1 MATNILANLQ
11 VEINNIHI
19 RFEDGK
25 APVRL
30 FWYYI
35 IIILICAAL
44 NKIPFAAG
52 LTIENLRVQT
62 TDEKWKVTKVKPSGV
77 SYKVLI

>member
-30 FWYYI
+30 SFRHIYSY
-35 IIILICAAL
+35 LIFFTL
-44 NKIPFAAG
+44 FKVPFAAG

-62 TDEKWKVTKVKPSGV
+62 TDDKWKVTKVKPSGV
-77 SYKVLI
+77 SYKV